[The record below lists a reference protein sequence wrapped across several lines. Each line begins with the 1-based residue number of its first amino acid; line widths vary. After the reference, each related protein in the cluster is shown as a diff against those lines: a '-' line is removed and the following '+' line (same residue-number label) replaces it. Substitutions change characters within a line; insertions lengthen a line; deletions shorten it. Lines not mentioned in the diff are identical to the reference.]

1 MPSVTGRRLLLLAL
15 AVGTAV
21 VLAAALGHGS
31 ESRGA
36 SASELDRS
44 IRQAQITCDQL
55 EAIRRAP
62 LLLPRTGPSV
72 LEDSDDRYRLVVPYD
87 GPTPL
92 FAHIE
97 RSDPSIWLRI
107 LRGLRSL
114 RDTVTVDRHEP
125 DTLVT
130 LGVQDCNQ

>member
-1 MPSVTGRRLLLLAL
+1 MLLAIG
-15 AVGTAV
+15 VGVAV
-21 VLAAALGHGS
+21 VLAAALGHSGS

-36 SASELDRS
+36 SASGLDRS

-62 LLLPRTGPSV
+62 LLLPRTVPSV
-72 LEDSDDRYRLVVPYD
+72 LEETDDRYRLVVPYD

-97 RSDPSIWLRI
+97 RSDPSIWLSI
-107 LRGLRSL
+107 LRGLHSL
-114 RDTVTVDRHEP
+114 RDAVTVDRDEP
-125 DTLVT
+125 ARVVT
-130 LGVQDCNQ
+130 LGVQNCNQ